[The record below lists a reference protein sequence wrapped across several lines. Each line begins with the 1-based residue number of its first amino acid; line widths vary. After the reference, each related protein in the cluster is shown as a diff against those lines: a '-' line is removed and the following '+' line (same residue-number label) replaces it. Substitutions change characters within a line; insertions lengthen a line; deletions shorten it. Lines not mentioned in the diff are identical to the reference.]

1 MLKKLSE
8 AQLERLLEAGVEAFS
23 LHGPA
28 GASMRSI
35 ADRAGVSVGVLYK
48 YYGDKEGFLR
58 ACLDRSLA
66 ALDEVLA
73 SVTAEEAGFRAHT
86 PAGSSGPCSN
96 SPGSAGGMCGCT
108 VPWLPLA
115 ERRPRGWR
123 RRSRGLPPG
132 STGVPSPPGRRR
144 GICAGTWTPACW
156 PSSLTAC

>member
-66 ALDEVLA
+66 ALDEVLT
-73 SVTAEEAGFRAHT
+73 SVTAEEAGFRAY
-86 PAGSSGPCSN
+86 ARRLIRALLQFSRERGGYVRLYCALAASG
-96 SPGSAGGMCGCT
+96 GAAAQG
-108 VPWLPLA
+108 LA
-115 ERRPRGWR
+115 EE
-123 RRSRGLPPG
+123 
-132 STGVPSPPGRRR
+132 
-144 GICAGTWTPACW
+144 IMA
-156 PSSLTAC
+156 